1 MPDQRD
7 DEQQEQVFS
16 EDTSTEPTRLAADP
30 ADEPTPPRVATPD
43 GDDDDETW
51 TNQPAKG
58 ASAADV
64 EGGDDDLLD
73 EEEEHDVQPVTR
85 KVIQNGR
92 DVLCEE
98 LPNRASRA
106 KLRMKPHLTCLL
118 AVELTS
124 SGEKF
129 IFDWKGDEPKVAPAT
144 SGITVL
150 PENPGEAT
158 VVDSIISLTEQN
170 LMAIRSGDLNPQVA
184 MLADK
189 IKVKGRIGPAVY
201 LFNLIAPRLQQ

>member
-1 MPDQRD
+1 MSDPRD
-7 DEQQEQVFS
+7 NEQHEQASS
-16 EDTSTEPTRLAADP
+16 EETSLEPTRLATDP
-30 ADEPTPPRVATPD
+30 SDEPAPPRAIPVD

-58 ASAADV
+58 AAA
-64 EGGDDDLLD
+64 ESEAGDDDLLD
-73 EEEEHDVQPVTR
+73 EEEEQDVQPVTR

-98 LPNRASRA
+98 LPNRAARA
-106 KLRMKPHLTCLL
+106 KLRLKPHLTCLL
-118 AVELTS
+118 GLELSS
-124 SGEKF
+124 SGERF
-129 IFDWKGDEPKVAPAT
+129 VFDWKGEEPKVTPAT
-144 SGITVL
+144 SPLTVNA
-150 PENPGEAT
+150 ENPGEAT

-170 LMAIRSGDLNPQVA
+170 LMAVRSGDLNPQVA

-201 LFNLIAPRLQQ
+201 LFNLIAPRFQQ